1 MTAGPSHP
9 LNIPLELERGIDA
22 LGLRVNEAQ
31 QQQLL
36 GYMDLIQKWYKAYNI
51 TALRNSQDILT
62 HTVLD
67 SSSGISHVRRHL
79 DKKIGSDPS
88 GA

>member
-9 LNIPLELERGIDA
+9 FNIPLDLERGIDA

-36 GYMDLIQKWYKAYNI
+36 GYMDLIQKWY
-51 TALRNSQDILT
+51 
-62 HTVLD
+62 
-67 SSSGISHVRRHL
+67 
-79 DKKIGSDPS
+79 
-88 GA
+88 

>member
-22 LGLRVNEAQ
+22 LGLRVKEVQ

-36 GYMDLIQKWYKAYNI
+36 
-51 TALRNSQDILT
+51 T
-62 HTVLD
+62 HFFLWA
-67 SSSGISHVRRHL
+67 H
-79 DKKIGSDPS
+79 
-88 GA
+88 